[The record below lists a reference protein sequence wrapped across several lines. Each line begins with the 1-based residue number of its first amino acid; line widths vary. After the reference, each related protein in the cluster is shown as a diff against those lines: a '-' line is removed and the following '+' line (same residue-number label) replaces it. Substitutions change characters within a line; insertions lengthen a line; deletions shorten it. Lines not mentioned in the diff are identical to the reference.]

1 MKKLLDD
8 RRLLLPVLLTAVA
21 IAVGS
26 VLIIVLTKDP
36 SSGDSTS
43 AGAPSSSTPSAGGSA
58 GGGDVKINISDF
70 KFKPDT
76 VTVKAGSSITWVN
89 EDAAPH
95 TATAKD
101 GFDTGTLKKG
111 DSKAV
116 TVSKPGSFSYVCQFH
131 AFMTGTV
138 VVK

>member
-1 MKKLLDD
+1 MKKLLED

-21 IAVGS
+21 IAVGA

-43 AGAPSSSTPSAGGSA
+43 ASAPSSSTPSAGGSA

-89 EDAAPH
+89 EDTASH

-101 GFDTGTLKKG
+101 GFDTGTLNKG

-116 TVSKPGSFSYVCQFH
+116 TLSKPGTFSYVCQFH

>member
-1 MKKLLDD
+1 MKKLLED

-21 IAVGS
+21 IAVGA

-43 AGAPSSSTPSAGGSA
+43 ASAPSSSTPSA

-89 EDAAPH
+89 EDSAPH
-95 TATAKD
+95 TATAQD

-116 TVSKPGSFSYVCQFH
+116 TVSKPGTFSYVCQFH

>member
-8 RRLLLPVLLTAVA
+8 RRLLLPVLLTAIA

-43 AGAPSSSTPSAGGSA
+43 ASAPSSSTPSA

-89 EDAAPH
+89 EDTAPH

-111 DSKAV
+111 ESKAV
-116 TVSKPGSFSYVCQFH
+116 TVSKPGTFSYVCQFH